1 MERLCRDFFV
11 LFVLTTG
18 NPCAILFE
26 IEQFEFKQFD
36 FKQKG
41 MGGMQGQSK
50 KMQQAKER
58 RQIGLA
64 LRLLQQQFRHA
75 FEENA
80 RAMNI
85 DDVTIAHGRILGFL
99 AHNAER
105 DIFQRDIEDA
115 FRINRSSVTSVM
127 QIMEKNGL
135 IERVSVPQD
144 SRLKKVCLTPLG
156 MEMHRRAVALI
167 DKSEAQIC
175 AGLTEQE
182 LDTFFEIAGKIEKN
196 LETGEKLSC

>member
-1 MERLCRDFFV
+1 MQELSHQLER
-11 LFVLTTG
+11 
-18 NPCAILFE
+18 
-26 IEQFEFKQFD
+26 
-36 FKQKG
+36 
-41 MGGMQGQSK
+41 
-50 KMQQAKER
+50 AKER
-58 RQIGLA
+58 RQVGLA
-64 LRLLQQQFRHA
+64 LKLLQQQFRHV
-75 FEENA
+75 FEQNA

-99 AHNAER
+99 AHNRER

-115 FRINRSSVTSVM
+115 FHINRSSVTSVV

-156 MEMHRRAVALI
+156 LEMHRRSVAVI

-175 AGLTEQE
+175 RGLTTKE
-182 LDTFFEIAGKIEKN
+182 LDTFFEIAAKLEKN
-196 LETGEKLSC
+196 LETGGKTPC